1 MKNEITLK
9 MWTLMLGLT
18 VSFVLGT
25 VSQGHNKLRYVK
37 LIDEQFEVM
46 RQMQAVNNRCINQ
59 VIALMEEKNVR

>member
-9 MWTLMLGLT
+9 VWTLMLGLT

-25 VSQGHNKLRYVK
+25 VSQVHNKLRYVK

-46 RQMQAVNNRCINQ
+46 GKMQAVNNRCINQ

>member
-9 MWTLMLGLT
+9 VWTLMLGLT
-18 VSFVLGT
+18 VSFVLGI
-25 VSQGHNKLRYVK
+25 VSQGQNKLRYVK

-46 RQMQAVNNRCINQ
+46 GKMQAVNNRCINQ

>member
-9 MWTLMLGLT
+9 VWTLMLGLT

-46 RQMQAVNNRCINQ
+46 GKMQAVNNRCINQ
-59 VIALMEEKNVR
+59 VIELMEEKNVR

>member
-9 MWTLMLGLT
+9 VWTLMLGLT
-18 VSFVLGT
+18 VSFFLGI

-46 RQMQAVNNRCINQ
+46 GKMQAVNNRCINQ
-59 VIALMEEKNVR
+59 VIELMEEKNVR

>member
-9 MWTLMLGLT
+9 VWTLMLGLT
-18 VSFVLGT
+18 VSFVLGI

-46 RQMQAVNNRCINQ
+46 EKMQAVNNRCINQ
-59 VIALMEEKNVR
+59 VSKLMEEKNVR

>member
-46 RQMQAVNNRCINQ
+46 GKMQAVNNRCINQ
-59 VIALMEEKNVR
+59 VIELMEEKNVR

>member
-9 MWTLMLGLT
+9 VWTLMLGLT

-46 RQMQAVNNRCINQ
+46 GKRQAVNNRCINQ

>member
-9 MWTLMLGLT
+9 VWTLMLGLT
-18 VSFVLGT
+18 VSFVLGI

-46 RQMQAVNNRCINQ
+46 GKMQAVNYRCINQ

>member
-18 VSFVLGT
+18 VSFVLGM

-46 RQMQAVNNRCINQ
+46 GKMQAVNNRCINQ
-59 VIALMEEKNVR
+59 VIELMEEKNVR

>member
-9 MWTLMLGLT
+9 VWTLMLGLT
-18 VSFVLGT
+18 VSFVLGR

-46 RQMQAVNNRCINQ
+46 GKMQAVNNRCINQ

>member
-9 MWTLMLGLT
+9 VWTLMLGLT

-25 VSQGHNKLRYVK
+25 VSQGDNKLRYVK

-46 RQMQAVNNRCINQ
+46 GKMQAVNNRCINQ

>member
-9 MWTLMLGLT
+9 VWTLMLGLT
-18 VSFVLGT
+18 VSFVLGI
-25 VSQGHNKLRYVK
+25 VSHGHNKLRYVK

-46 RQMQAVNNRCINQ
+46 GKMQAVNNRCINQ

>member
-9 MWTLMLGLT
+9 VWTLMLGLT

-46 RQMQAVNNRCINQ
+46 
-59 VIALMEEKNVR
+59 